1 MRLFILSYDVIFCFC
16 VIVRLVVVLVFFC
29 GWVRK
34 KDVLWEFKVVDM
46 DKDVDILKIWYRFI
60 CICFI
65 CFMYR
70 KFGDGFGELIER
82 DCWIF

>member
-1 MRLFILSYDVIFCFC
+1 MVLWFEVNDFIYNKKLNVYKDF
-16 VIVRLVVVLVFFC
+16 
-29 GWVRK
+29 RK

>member
-1 MRLFILSYDVIFCFC
+1 MVLWFEVNDFIYNKKLNVYKDF
-16 VIVRLVVVLVFFC
+16 
-29 GWVRK
+29 RK
-34 KDVLWEFKVVDM
+34 KDVLWYFKVVDM

-70 KFGDGFGELIER
+70 
-82 DCWIF
+82 